1 MERETIGSVA
11 MDLYCESRKYVEILQ
26 QVRNILKRHKGGF
39 ICVFLNELN
48 VDRNFRIGVETER
61 LKSWI
66 HVQMNQSYTLQEYL
80 SIKLEVD
87 FRDVD
92 WAIGM
97 TCFDLRVMW
106 LGNMIREIILNREWE
121 NNKSVLSDLV
131 DRVWSKRKLHLQETD
146 MNLQLESSKYIGIL
160 QDIRTMLQRDKNRF
174 ICILL
179 NDLNT
184 DLDFR
189 IGPEV
194 DHLKFWIRN
203 QMGNVF
209 TLQQYLMYK
218 LEMNVEDV
226 EDMIGMECFDLRM
239 LWLHEMIRE
248 MILNR
253 NWDCNHSLLSNLVDN
268 IVNARRVVKSIRQTT

>member
-39 ICVFLNELN
+39 ICLFLNELN

-106 LGNMIREIILNREWE
+106 LGDMIREIILNREWE
-121 NNKSVLSDLV
+121 NNNSVLSDLA
-131 DRVWSKRKLHLQETD
+131 DRVWAARTNQE
-146 MNLQLESSKYIGIL
+146 EK
-160 QDIRTMLQRDKNRF
+160 
-174 ICILL
+174 
-179 NDLNT
+179 
-184 DLDFR
+184 
-189 IGPEV
+189 
-194 DHLKFWIRN
+194 
-203 QMGNVF
+203 
-209 TLQQYLMYK
+209 
-218 LEMNVEDV
+218 
-226 EDMIGMECFDLRM
+226 
-239 LWLHEMIRE
+239 
-248 MILNR
+248 
-253 NWDCNHSLLSNLVDN
+253 
-268 IVNARRVVKSIRQTT
+268 